1 MKKLLAFAAMLT
13 AVASLYALP
22 VLAQRGAAPAP
33 AGQAPAGGRAGGRG
47 GGNQAAPQGGT
58 GPIKMLLITKTHAFE
73 REPFYQM
80 YDSFGADV
88 TWMHVEQPAAE
99 KFLSPKY
106 ASMYNVAVFYDLDG
120 QQRELGRTTGGNGQP
135 TVYAPPPA
143 DLQANF
149 KALLQQGKGMVFTH
163 HALAS
168 WVHNWPEYV
177 EVMGGACD
185 WGAPINIRG
194 VQHPQSGYFGMTPQH
209 ITVVDKTHPITQ
221 GLGDGFDVVDES
233 YSCPMF
239 EESVHPLLRTDFVPA
254 EHDRNLAAS
263 WKYSNLA
270 GWVKTAENSPVAY
283 IQMGHGPA
291 TWINPVYRKLLLNA
305 IKWGAS
311 PEALAWAKANPTK
324 IFKNSTN

>member
-13 AVASLYALP
+13 TVVALYALP
-22 VLAQRGAAPAP
+22 LFAQRGAGQGAGPAA
-33 AGQAPAGGRAGGRG
+33 AGQAPA
-47 GGNQAAPQGGT
+47 NAAPRVTQGGT
-58 GPIKMLLITKTHAFE
+58 GPIKMLLITKTHPFD

-99 KFLSPKY
+99 KLLSPKY

-120 QQRELGRTTGGNGQP
+120 SQRELGRSTPGANGGPTT
-135 TVYAPPPA
+135 YAPPPA

-149 KALLQQGKGMVFTH
+149 KALLQQGKGMLFTH
-163 HALAS
+163 HAIAS

-185 WGAPINIRG
+185 WGTPINIRG
-194 VQHPQSGYFGMTPQH
+194 VQHPNSGFFGMTPQH
-209 ITVVDKTHPITQ
+209 ITVVDKAHPITQ
-221 GLGDGFDVVDES
+221 GIGDGFDITDES

-239 EESVHPLLRTDFVPA
+239 EDTVHPLLRTDFVPA
-254 EHDRNLAAS
+254 DHNRNLAAS

-291 TWINPVYRKLLLNA
+291 AWINPVYRKLLLNA
-305 IKWGAS
+305 IKWTAS

-324 IFKNSTN
+324 IFKSSTN

>member
-1 MKKLLAFAAMLT
+1 MKKMLAFVATLTTAA
-13 AVASLYALP
+13 AVCVLP
-22 VLAQRGAAPAP
+22 VFAQRGGAPAP
-33 AGQAPAGGRAGGRG
+33 AAQAPAA
-47 GGNQAAPQGGT
+47 NAARVTQGGT
-58 GPIKMLLITKTHAFE
+58 GPIKMLLVTKTHPFD
-73 REPFYQM
+73 REPFYEM

-106 ASMYNVAVFYDLDG
+106 AALYNVAVFYDLDG
-120 QQRELGRTTGGNGQP
+120 SQQEMGRAKPGDNGQ
-135 TVYAPPPA
+135 TIYAPPPA

-185 WGAPINIRG
+185 WGRPINIRG
-194 VQHPQSGYFGMTPQH
+194 VQHPQSGFFGMTPQH
-209 ITVVDKTHPITQ
+209 ISVVDKTHPITQ
-221 GLGDGFDVVDES
+221 GLGDGFDVTDES

-239 EESVHPLLRTDFVPA
+239 EDTVHPLLRTDFVPA
-254 EHDRNLAAS
+254 DHNRNLAAS

-270 GWVKTAENSPVAY
+270 GWVKTAENSPVVY

-291 TWINPVYRKLLLNA
+291 TWINPAYRKLLLNS
-305 IKWGAS
+305 IKWAAS
-311 PEALAWAKANPTK
+311 PEAMTWAKANPTK
-324 IFKNSTN
+324 IFKSSTN

>member
-1 MKKLLAFAAMLT
+1 MKKLLAFAAMLST
-13 AVASLYALP
+13 VVALYALP
-22 VLAQRGAAPAP
+22 LFAQRGAAPAP
-33 AGQAPAGGRAGGRG
+33 AGQAPA
-47 GGNQAAPQGGT
+47 NAAPRVTQGGT
-58 GPIKMLLITKTHAFE
+58 GPIKMLLITKTHPFD

-99 KFLSPKY
+99 KLLSPKY

-120 QQRELGRTTGGNGQP
+120 SQRELGRSTPGANGGP
-135 TVYAPPPA
+135 ATYAPPPA

-194 VQHPQSGYFGMTPQH
+194 VQHPQSGFFGMTPQH
-209 ITVVDKTHPITQ
+209 ISVVDKAHPITQ
-221 GLGDGFDVVDES
+221 GIGDGFDITDES

-239 EESVHPLLRTDFVPA
+239 EDTYTRCCAPTSCPLIT
-254 EHDRNLAAS
+254 
-263 WKYSNLA
+263 
-270 GWVKTAENSPVAY
+270 
-283 IQMGHGPA
+283 IA
-291 TWINPVYRKLLLNA
+291 TWQPAGSTA
-305 IKWGAS
+305 ILRVG
-311 PEALAWAKANPTK
+311 
-324 IFKNSTN
+324 